1 MSDIKKERVAVLM
14 GGVSA
19 EREISLKSGE
29 AILFS
34 LQRSGIDAFGIDI
47 DDRAVAKLVTAEFDV
62 AFIALHGRGGEDGC
76 IQGALEWLKK
86 PYTGSGVMA
95 SAIGMDKY
103 KTKQIWSMEGLY
115 TPKYEILNS
124 EVDLQ
129 RVCHVFNF
137 PVMVKPIHEG
147 SSIGIMKAKNE
158 QELKVAYKIA
168 KEYDRLVMVEEF
180 IDGEE
185 YTVAVVNG
193 EALPVIG
200 MTSSHE
206 FFDFDAKYN
215 SSQTVYNI
223 PSGLSSAIEKRLQD
237 LSIKAFNMV
246 GCEGWARV
254 DVMVDKSGIP
264 WLIEINTC
272 PGMTERSLVPQAAKF
287 KGVSFDELVVSIL
300 KTSRLKSL

>member
-1 MSDIKKERVAVLM
+1 MPNIKKVRVAVLM
-14 GGVSA
+14 GGISA
-19 EREISLKSGE
+19 EREISLKSGR
-29 AILFS
+29 AILSS
-34 LQRSGIDAFGIDI
+34 LQRSGIDAFGVDV
-47 DDRAVAKLVTAEFDV
+47 DDHVIEKLVSAEFDV

-124 EVDLQ
+124 EIDLQ

-180 IDGEE
+180 IDGKE

-215 SSQTVYNI
+215 SSHTVYNI